1 MCNIIVFNFDT
12 LAQIIFIVKS
22 FMIYN
27 TYNAVSSYI
36 HIAESMVW
44 HANPENR
51 NASLRSCFA
60 APYIL
65 REKKS
70 YSLLWSFCLS
80 NVLSYQECTGGM
92 PGRIDSCKLCCA
104 DYFNF
109 SLTTQST
116 NILYIYIYECLNTMV
131 CQWCDLNVETCIWH
145 QTAMTPQST
154 QYNVMG
160 CIYVYIYIH

>member
-1 MCNIIVFNFDT
+1 MSQFTVMQLLCYGIMVNTTSDIYIYIYIDRWTVRGGMMCNIIVFNFDT

-80 NVLSYQECTGGM
+80 NVLSYQEWTGGM

-116 NILYIYIYECLNTMV
+116 NILYIYIYMN
-131 CQWCDLNVETCIWH
+131 
-145 QTAMTPQST
+145 A
-154 QYNVMG
+154 
-160 CIYVYIYIH
+160 